1 MPDASTP
8 RYLKPEVRRRQILD
22 AAARVIAKRGF
33 PSTRISDI
41 AKQAKV
47 AHGTVYRF
55 FDSKEDVAR
64 ALFEEG
70 GIASREALERLLL
83 EEPQIGPMEVL
94 RRYIAWYATYLAE
107 HRMLVIA
114 LFSWE
119 LDPVGRSGGDLGD
132 RKWISDAI
140 EGVVARS
147 GLGPLP
153 TVIRVGSFVPLSV
166 YSFMALS
173 PLYTAVHTDADA
185 VADGIALLIQ
195 RMLGMPPEQ

>member
-1 MPDASTP
+1 
-8 RYLKPEVRRRQILD
+8 
-22 AAARVIAKRGF
+22 
-33 PSTRISDI
+33 
-41 AKQAKV
+41 
-47 AHGTVYRF
+47 
-55 FDSKEDVAR
+55 VAR

-70 GIASREALERLLL
+70 GIESRAALEQLLL

-132 RKWISDAI
+132 RKWIADEI
-140 EGVVARS
+140 EGLVARS
-147 GLGPLP
+147 GLDPLP
-153 TVIRVGSFVPLSV
+153 TVIRVGSLVPLSV

-173 PLYTAVHTDADA
+173 ANYTAVHTHADA
-185 VADGIALLIQ
+185 VADSVTLLIQ
-195 RMLGMPPEQ
+195 RMLRMPEQ

>member
-1 MPDASTP
+1 VPDASTP

-22 AAARVIAKRGF
+22 AAARVIARRGF
-33 PSTRISDI
+33 PATRISDI

-55 FDSKEDVAR
+55 FDSKEDVAS

-70 GIASREALERLLL
+70 GMASRAALEQLLL
-83 EEPQIGPMEVL
+83 EEPQIGAMEVL
-94 RRYIAWYATYLAE
+94 RRYIKWYATYLAE

-119 LDPVGRSGGDLGD
+119 LDPLGRSGGDLGD
-132 RKWISDAI
+132 RKWISDEI
-140 EGVVARS
+140 DGLVARS
-147 GLGPLP
+147 GLDPLP

-166 YSFMALS
+166 YAFMALS
-173 PLYTAVHTDADA
+173 ANYTAVHTDADA
-185 VADGIALLIQ
+185 VADGVALLIQ
-195 RMLGMPPEQ
+195 RMLRMPSEK